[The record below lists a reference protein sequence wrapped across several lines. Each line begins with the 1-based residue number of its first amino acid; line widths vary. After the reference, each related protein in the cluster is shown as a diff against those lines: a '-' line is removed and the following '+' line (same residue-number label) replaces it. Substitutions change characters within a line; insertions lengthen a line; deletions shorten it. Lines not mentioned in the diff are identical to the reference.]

1 MFLIFGPLSLLF
13 CKLLRIQLRFAYVL
27 QFFLQ
32 GVNKVLTF
40 VLFEFSLIALY
51 YLGADHSTSEGG
63 MGDLV

>member
-1 MFLIFGPLSLLF
+1 MFLLFGPLSLLF

-51 YLGADHSTSEGG
+51 YLGGFSFNR
-63 MGDLV
+63 